1 MPRRIGPEPTQYG
14 GLRHQIRG
22 VLEDHNRYPDN
33 LAAEVAGISLTPPR
47 RDTPFDMASSY

>member
-47 RDTPFDMASSY
+47 RDTPFDMASPY